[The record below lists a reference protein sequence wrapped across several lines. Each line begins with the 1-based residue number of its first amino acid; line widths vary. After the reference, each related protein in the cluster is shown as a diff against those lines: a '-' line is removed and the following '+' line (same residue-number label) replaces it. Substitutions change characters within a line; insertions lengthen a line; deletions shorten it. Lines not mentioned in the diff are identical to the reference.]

1 MVRRYYAAIL
11 ASRASSIRGFG
22 RPSEAASYRYA
33 SRSGPRK
40 LFIWYFE
47 SLNGPKGVY
56 ALRKKVG
63 DPSRFFAG
71 RPSELSNITRGS
83 KRGAGDKP
91 RGSTAKR
98 GAKRRSLASHGAIK
112 SRQFQV
118 GKGLT
123 RREALA
129 IAVRRS
135 RRDHRG
141 FSYNPKTGVA
151 VLT

>member
-11 ASRASSIRGFG
+11 ASRAPSIRGFG
-22 RPSEAASYRYA
+22 RPSEVVSYRYA
-33 SRSGPRK
+33 SRSGPKK
-40 LFIWYFE
+40 LFVWYFE

-63 DPSRFFAG
+63 DVSRFFAG

-91 RGSTAKR
+91 RDSTAKR
-98 GAKRRSLASHGAIK
+98 GVKRRSLASHGAIK